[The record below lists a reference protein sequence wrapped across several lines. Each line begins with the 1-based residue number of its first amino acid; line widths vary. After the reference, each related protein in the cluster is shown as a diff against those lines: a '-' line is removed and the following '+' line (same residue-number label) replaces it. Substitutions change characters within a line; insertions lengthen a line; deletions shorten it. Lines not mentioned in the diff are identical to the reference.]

1 MSGILMLNNRNYTAT
16 GNLRLGGDG
25 KPLFTSTVLCDNS
38 SASSSLVLSDDYHN
52 YNFIEFELTNSSSG
66 VVTKI
71 LTTPDAIDAIFDLT
85 TIIVLNEFNNNQY
98 VGYSYNSAAYTFS
111 RQYNRNCDCT
121 KITGY
126 VCSNLT
132 VTETEIFK
140 ASSLS
145 SASVSISSTGLLEYD
160 FLIVAANNSDSTS
173 IIPCNNVVSYSDV
186 PIDRYGYA
194 FNGYN
199 STQYV
204 SVTDTTMSSAPYLYV
219 GGIKF
224 S

>member
-1 MSGILMLNNRNYTAT
+1 MSGILMLNNKNYTAT

-38 SASSSLVLSDDYHN
+38 SASSSLVLTDDYHN
-52 YNFIEFELTNSSSG
+52 YDFVEFELTNSSTSA
-66 VVTKI
+66 VTKI
-71 LTTPDAIDAIFDLT
+71 FTTPDAIDAIYNVT
-85 TIIVLNEFNNNQY
+85 TDMVLNEFNNNQY
-98 VGYSYNSAAYTFS
+98 AEYTYSSQTNTFN
-111 RQYNRNCDCT
+111 RVNHRNCDCT

-140 ASSLS
+140 ANSRSSTP
-145 SASVSISSTGLLEYD
+145 VSISSTGLLGYD
-160 FLIVAANNSDSTS
+160 FLIVAANNADSTS
-173 IIPCNNVVSYSDV
+173 IVPCNNIVSYSDA
-186 PIDRYGYA
+186 PIDSYGYA

-204 SVTDTTMSSAPYLYV
+204 AITDTTMSSAPYLYV

-224 S
+224 T

>member
-1 MSGILMLNNRNYTAT
+1 MAWYRCT
-16 GNLRLGGDG
+16 GG
-25 KPLFTSTVLCDNS
+25 KGSDKPIFTPTVLCDNT
-38 SASSSLVLSDDYHN
+38 SASSSFVLSDDYHN
-52 YNFIEFELTNSSSG
+52 YDFVEFELTNSSSG

-71 LTTPDAIDAIFDLT
+71 FTTPNAIDAIYNVT
-85 TIIVLNEFNNNQY
+85 TDMVLNEYNNNQY
-98 VGYSYNSAAYTFS
+98 AEYTYNSSTNTFN
-111 RQYNRNCDCT
+111 RVNNRNCNCT

-145 SASVSISSTGLLEYD
+145 GTSVSISSTGLLGYD
-160 FLIVAANNSDSTS
+160 FLIVAANNADSTS
-173 IIPCNNVVSYSDV
+173 IVPCNNIVSFCDA
-186 PIDRYGYA
+186 PINSYGYA

-199 STQYV
+199 SAQYV
-204 SVTDTTMSSAPYLYV
+204 SITDTSMSSAPYLYV

-224 S
+224 T